1 MKISVIIPVYNVA
14 EWLDECI
21 DSVLSQT
28 FSDLELILVDD
39 GSTDA
44 SPAIC
49 DKRAECDGRVR
60 VFHNAN
66 GGANAARRYGVE
78 RAQGEFVYFLD
89 SDDTIDPDTLEK
101 GLELA
106 GEGIDIV
113 SMEEDEDLVCSAAVF
128 GSRLLNW
135 KAVNLVSKI
144 YRRSLFDSPDVFD
157 FPRGF
162 PVAEDLI
169 ANVRLLRHI
178 KGDVAVC
185 SLHKYHYRPV
195 RTSLTHSFKV
205 TPEFDIRVMG
215 EVTKAVAATP
225 LDLEDAFVSFRIS
238 ILKHLV
244 CAGYPFDREWAEDLE
259 RDSRGKKLDSLQ
271 RLVVAS
277 IDRPALRPLV
287 KLMVIWR
294 KALRRLKL
302 G

>member
-1 MKISVIIPVYNVA
+1 M
-14 EWLDECI
+14 
-21 DSVLSQT
+21 
-28 FSDLELILVDD
+28 
-39 GSTDA
+39 
-44 SPAIC
+44 
-49 DKRAECDGRVR
+49 
-60 VFHNAN
+60 
-66 GGANAARRYGVE
+66 
-78 RAQGEFVYFLD
+78 
-89 SDDTIDPDTLEK
+89 
-101 GLELA
+101 
-106 GEGIDIV
+106 
-113 SMEEDEDLVCSAAVF
+113 
-128 GSRLLNW
+128 
-135 KAVNLVSKI
+135 
-144 YRRSLFDSPDVFD
+144 
-157 FPRGF
+157 
-162 PVAEDLI
+162 AEDLI

-178 KGDVAVC
+178 KGDVVVC

-215 EVTKAVAATP
+215 EVTKAVAATS

-244 CAGYPFDREWAEDLE
+244 CAGYPFDREWAEKLE